1 MSERILL
8 VDDEDETLIIFSNLL
23 KRLGCEIDC
32 AESIEAAEELL
43 AAKTYAAVITDLRL
57 TGIIGEEGL
66 EILRFVKEKERGT
79 AVILV
84 TGYGSPEI
92 MTKAYQLGAAYYF
105 EKPVHPF
112 RLLEAVRESL
122 DERSAIGHR

>member
-1 MSERILL
+1 MAERILI
-8 VDDEDETLIIFSNLL
+8 VDDEDETLVTFRKLL
-23 KRLGCEIDC
+23 KRLDCEIDC
-32 AESIEAAEELL
+32 AESIETAEALL
-43 AAKTYAAVITDLRL
+43 ATTSYAAVITDLRL

-66 EILRFVKEKERGT
+66 EILRFVKEKSSGT

-105 EKPVHPF
+105 EKPLHPV
-112 RLLEAVRESL
+112 RLLEAVKESL
-122 DERSAIGHR
+122 DERSACSNR